1 MVSLAVIKERIDYQQ
16 TDENFINYLKILNM
30 NGVIVFSESDI
41 SKKRGKL
48 FASKYLY
55 NQIIS
60 VYGNETPEKEIK
72 IG

>member
-60 VYGNETPEKEIK
+60 VYGNATLKKEIK